1 MAMASRR
8 KRTMPNLLIVS
19 PYFPPANTPDMH
31 RVRLSLGHYA
41 SFGWRPAVL
50 AIDAQHTEGVN
61 DPLLLST
68 LPAEVPVQR
77 VHALPITAT
86 QRIGVG
92 NAALR
97 ALPFLYRAGKRIIK
111 TYRPD
116 LVFIS
121 TTQFPTMALGRLW
134 KQQYGVPYVLDL
146 QDPWVYDDPWPG
158 QSRPG
163 LKHRLMRHLHRHLE
177 PWTMRRVDGIMA
189 VTDAYHQTL
198 RQRYPWIP
206 AASCSTIPFGTSQAD
221 FDIAAIHAAQPP
233 RFFHGD
239 GLIHGLYAGALG
251 PAMHR
256 SCEAIC
262 MALKEGLKQTPAL
275 FSRLRLH
282 FVGTDYAMGDRAVK
296 TIEPIASRMQLGAFV
311 QESPQRLPYFA
322 TLNLLRQADFLLVPG
337 SSQSQYTAS
346 KIYPYILAHK
356 PLLALFHEDSD
367 AVEVLRQTRT
377 GEVVTFSSTCDV
389 TQPVQ
394 PLVAI
399 WTGMLRRHPAKPR
412 TDWTAFSRYTA
423 RELTRQ
429 QCHLFDHVIGEST
442 HAHVSNAA

>member
-1 MAMASRR
+1 
-8 KRTMPNLLIVS
+8 
-19 PYFPPANTPDMH
+19 
-31 RVRLSLGHYA
+31 
-41 SFGWRPAVL
+41 
-50 AIDAQHTEGVN
+50 
-61 DPLLLST
+61 
-68 LPAEVPVQR
+68 
-77 VHALPITAT
+77 
-86 QRIGVG
+86 
-92 NAALR
+92 
-97 ALPFLYRAGKRIIK
+97 
-111 TYRPD
+111 
-116 LVFIS
+116 
-121 TTQFPTMALGRLW
+121 
-134 KQQYGVPYVLDL
+134 
-146 QDPWVYDDPWPG
+146 
-158 QSRPG
+158 
-163 LKHRLMRHLHRHLE
+163 
-177 PWTMRRVDGIMA
+177 
-189 VTDAYHQTL
+189 
-198 RQRYPWIP
+198 
-206 AASCSTIPFGTSQAD
+206 
-221 FDIAAIHAAQPP
+221 
-233 RFFHGD
+233 
-239 GLIHGLYAGALG
+239 
-251 PAMHR
+251 
-256 SCEAIC
+256 